1 MGGAPPGRGPG
12 DSARDGQMGIAG
24 DPVAQTE
31 MNLSSLAED
40 LKLTPVQTGAWTR
53 YADRLRKFAGDV
65 ARNRSAMRFPK
76 EPAPQQFD
84 LLVGSATNR
93 LTAIEELADAGRKF
107 YETLEPDQ
115 REIADRRLAR
125 IATPL
130 VTGDMPPGM
139 SGGGMPRGSGPRG
152 EPGGP
157 R

>member
-1 MGGAPPGRGPG
+1 
-12 DSARDGQMGIAG
+12 MGIAG

-107 YETLEPDQ
+107 YETLNPDQ

-139 SGGGMPRGSGPRG
+139 SGGGMPRGSGQRG